1 MLADVP
7 ALFRFLGDPRAMR
20 FTHVDASLRDCRRRI
35 AVHEWFRRRDG
46 YAPWTVVR
54 KSDGQ
59 TIGWGGLYND
69 PFDPGWGV
77 EVGYHFDPAAWGQGY
92 ASELVAAC
100 MDVADEPSGCP
111 RSPRLPMPG
120 MSARVASCGR
130 LRAGAL
136 RPGYAPFTLSAPQV
150 QQRLIERQSHRLG
163 HQRGTR

>member
-1 MLADVP
+1 MRLRLCRPTLADVP
-7 ALFRFLGDPRAMR
+7 TLFRFLGDRQAMR

-59 TIGWGGLYND
+59 TIGLGGLYND
-69 PFDPGWGV
+69 PFDPGWGA

-100 MDVADEPSGCP
+100 IDVADGTL
-111 RSPRLPMPG
+111 RLPEVTAFAHAG
-120 MSARVASCGR
+120 NAGSRRVLQKAGFEQVRFVPVMDRFLYRRHRCGR
-130 LRAGAL
+130 A
-136 RPGYAPFTLSAPQV
+136 
-150 QQRLIERQSHRLG
+150 
-163 HQRGTR
+163 